1 MGKVAI
7 VTDSMAYLEPEL
19 EPGLDITVVPF
30 TIQIGAKTYRDG
42 VDISREDFFR
52 HLERDRAAVSL
63 LPPTVEQFQRAYRQ
77 VHNRTDQIISLHVS
91 RHLSQALSNAQRA
104 TEFLL
109 GRCQITVLDSLT
121 SSVGLGILAT
131 HAARRAQQ
139 GATLDEVVRLIR
151 GMIPHVYVVMYTS
164 ELSFLERNRHLTQSQ
179 AVLGAILG
187 IKPIL
192 FLEDGQIMALE
203 KVRTHERAV
212 DKLFEFMA
220 EFSDVAQAAILQRT
234 LTPTAE
240 TKMLLGR
247 LQPLFPKIKF
257 PIVQYDPVLAM
268 HIGPSAI
275 GVVVHESE
283 G

>member
-1 MGKVAI
+1 MEKVAI

-42 VDISREDFFR
+42 IDISREDFFR

-63 LPPTVEQFQRAYRQ
+63 LPPTVEQFQRVYRQ
-77 VHNRTDQIISLHVS
+77 VHSHTDQIVSLHVS
-91 RHLSQALSNAQRA
+91 RHLSPALSNAQRA

-109 GRCQITVLDSLT
+109 GRCQITVLDSLS

-192 FLEDGQIMALE
+192 FLEDGQLMALE

-220 EFSDVAQAAILQRT
+220 EFADVAQAAVLQRT

-247 LQPLFPKIKF
+247 LQPVFPKIKF

-268 HIGPSAI
+268 HIGPAAVGI
-275 GVVVHESE
+275 VVHESE
-283 G
+283 D